1 MQKKLDLTPGKMW
14 PKQVADF
21 IAAHC
26 KGFTTKQ
33 LTDTVN
39 AEFGTDITTDRMLS
53 YKKNHKLKSGFT
65 GQFEKGHIPY
75 TKGKRIEEF
84 MSPDAIERS
93 SRTYFKKGNSP
104 KNRYQ
109 VGTEVVKDDDYLWR
123 KIAEPNKWRQV
134 HRLVYEQL
142 HGSIPRAC
150 VSPSSTGTGGISA
163 RTTWCSSVKDEN
175 RILNHKGLR
184 HTDKTIATTALRL
197 RGLNQP
203 SIKSGEENDDGY
215 EKHTG

>member
-26 KGFTTKQ
+26 KGLTTKQ
-33 LTDTVN
+33 LTDMVN

-104 KNRYQ
+104 KNRVP

-142 HGSIPRAC
+142 HGSIPKGMC
-150 VSPSSTGTGGISA
+150 VTFLDGDRRNFSPDNLVLISQ
-163 RTTWCSSVKDEN
+163 DEN

-184 HTDKTIATTALRL
+184 HTDKTIATTGIALARL
-197 RGLNQP
+197 ESTINKKRRG
-203 SIKSGEENDDGY
+203 E
-215 EKHTG
+215 